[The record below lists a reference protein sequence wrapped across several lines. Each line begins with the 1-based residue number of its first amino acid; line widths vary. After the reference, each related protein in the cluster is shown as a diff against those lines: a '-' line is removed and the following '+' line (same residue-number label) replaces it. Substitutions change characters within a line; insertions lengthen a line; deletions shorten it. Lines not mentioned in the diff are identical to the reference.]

1 MCDGLL
7 AKHPVLRSG
16 TVFERFE
23 QFEQLEQLEHCS
35 KKRNLSADE
44 HVRRLYDE

>member
-16 TVFERFE
+16 TVFE